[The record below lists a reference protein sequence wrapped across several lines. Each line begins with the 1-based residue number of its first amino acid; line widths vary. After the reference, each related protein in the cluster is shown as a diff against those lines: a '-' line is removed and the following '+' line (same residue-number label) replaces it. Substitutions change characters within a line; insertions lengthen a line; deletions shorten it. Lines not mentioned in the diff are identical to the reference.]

1 MKDVL
6 KPGEVFLPREPIIYE
21 YESPITKIMKQL
33 TEDVIK
39 QEENCLMVAVK
50 ESVGF
55 DVDKDELLKALSYD
69 REQYQKGYADA
80 LKKLRQNLTD
90 ADFMVERVPFTEKWN
105 GVACVVMVI
114 DEMLGE

>member
-39 QEENCLMVAVK
+39 QEENCLMVAVMTIYFRK
-50 ESVGF
+50 KKKSR
-55 DVDKDELLKALSYD
+55 KWKLLCYK
-69 REQYQKGYADA
+69 
-80 LKKLRQNLTD
+80 N
-90 ADFMVERVPFTEKWN
+90 F
-105 GVACVVMVI
+105 
-114 DEMLGE
+114 